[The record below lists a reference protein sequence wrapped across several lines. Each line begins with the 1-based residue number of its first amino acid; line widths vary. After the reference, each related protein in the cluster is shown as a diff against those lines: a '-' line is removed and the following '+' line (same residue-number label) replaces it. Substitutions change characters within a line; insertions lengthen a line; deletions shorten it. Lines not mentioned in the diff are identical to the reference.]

1 MDGYTV
7 QFVSFAA
14 DSYLDG
20 PLQALP
26 GGACQCP
33 HWGYVVEGRMR
44 FAFDDH
50 EEVYEAGDALYDPPV
65 TGPTSTLEQ
74 KLLQFSPTA
83 KLAETERAFAEWMS
97 ASSRARPSNPSNS
110 HEVSPTVYTER
121 RAPSRNQNSSLPLF
135 DTISHGFVDLRH
147 ARTKAGHD
155 PRVGAHL
162 LVAIGA
168 HVARRRTIGSRSA
181 AALAEG
187 PEAASTNA
195 VTTGSRPG
203 LPR

>member
-74 KLLQFSPTA
+74 NYC
-83 KLAETERAFAEWMS
+83 
-97 ASSRARPSNPSNS
+97 SSARPPS
-110 HEVSPTVYTER
+110 SPR
-121 RAPSRNQNSSLPLF
+121 PSGHSL
-135 DTISHGFVDLRH
+135 SG
-147 ARTKAGHD
+147 
-155 PRVGAHL
+155 
-162 LVAIGA
+162 
-168 HVARRRTIGSRSA
+168 
-181 AALAEG
+181 
-187 PEAASTNA
+187 
-195 VTTGSRPG
+195 
-203 LPR
+203 